1 MSEPIHRDGEID
13 VQAHRPGEPTPL
25 TTSQKSRVRREF
37 RDAHLIEDEAQRNH
51 AITTVYFKF
60 EELFGIS
67 RDQIREM
74 VMKVKRER
82 ESIVARCTRRN
93 RA

>member
-1 MSEPIHRDGEID
+1 M
-13 VQAHRPGEPTPL
+13 QAHRRGEPTPL

-37 RDAHLIEDEAQRNH
+37 RDAYLIEDEAQRNH

-67 RDQIREM
+67 RDQIREI
-74 VMKVKRER
+74 VTKVKRG
-82 ESIVARCTRRN
+82 AGH
-93 RA
+93 